1 MNILRMNSNA
11 LTPNDLRWG
20 GYYCAIL
27 NEFDSPAALAV
38 DKDIRRVLTPKV
50 SVPFFRMWCFAA
62 DCVCGV
68 LQQIAYVVFCSGTLS
83 CRHSGLIEN

>member
-1 MNILRMNSNA
+1 M
-11 LTPNDLRWG
+11 G
-20 GYYCAIL
+20 GYYCVIQ

-50 SVPFFRMWCFAA
+50 SVPFFRMWCFTA

-68 LQQIAYVVFCSGTLS
+68 LQRNFELKALRFDWKFEINGQHNQF
-83 CRHSGLIEN
+83 

>member
-1 MNILRMNSNA
+1 MNSNA

-20 GYYCAIL
+20 GYYCVIL

-50 SVPFFRMWCFAA
+50 SVPFFRMWWFAA
-62 DCVCGV
+62 DWVCGV
-68 LQQIAYVVFCSGTLS
+68 LQRIANVVFCSRTLS
-83 CRHSGLIEN
+83 CRHSALIGNLR

>member
-1 MNILRMNSNA
+1 MNNLRMNSNA
-11 LTPNDLRWG
+11 LTPNGLRG
-20 GYYCAIL
+20 GYYCVIL

-50 SVPFFRMWCFAA
+50 SVPFFRMWWFAA

-68 LQQIAYVVFCSGTLS
+68 LQLNFELQALRFD
-83 CRHSGLIEN
+83 

>member
-1 MNILRMNSNA
+1 MNSNA

-20 GYYCAIL
+20 GDYCVIL

-50 SVPFFRMWCFAA
+50 SVPFFRMWWFAA

-68 LQQIAYVVFCSGTLS
+68 LQRIANVAFYGGTLS
-83 CRHSGLIEN
+83 CRHSALIGNLR

>member
-1 MNILRMNSNA
+1 MNNLRMNSNA

-20 GYYCAIL
+20 GYYCVIL

-68 LQQIAYVVFCSGTLS
+68 LRRNFELQALRFD
-83 CRHSGLIEN
+83 